1 METELTD
8 RIKQIKRS
16 FRLRMNGVT
25 SKSMRDKGIAYKI
38 NWGISLIDL
47 RAMAAEYG
55 KDVALATAL
64 WQEDIR
70 ECKVLA
76 TLIMPA
82 EDMSLPV
89 AMEWSKGIKSQEMAE
104 LIAFN
109 LFQHSL
115 DAAAIANELIH
126 TNAKTAQGDKQDT
139 LYQRIAAYQLLC
151 RLVKQGKM
159 QPTHIQQYIYDDA
172 AKETPATDAGL
183 LRAIANSMMCIAE
196 KEENEDSK
204 ANMVLKKIGF
214 DAF

>member
-89 AMEWSKGIKSQEMAE
+89 AMEWSKGIKSQEIAE

-126 TNAKTAQGDKQDT
+126 INAKTTQGDKQGT

-151 RLVKQGKM
+151 RLVKQGNLM
-159 QPTHIQQYIYDDA
+159 PTHIQQYIYDDA

-196 KEENEDSK
+196 KEEDKICK